1 MRHNW
6 KALLA
11 KLCLVVAVFG
21 SLGLAHAD
29 SLYVTD
35 KILLGVHQAPSE
47 DTAIIKSVPSGTAL
61 QVLQTQGDFTQ
72 VRTPDGTEGW
82 VASSYLMSQ
91 QPAQKVLAD
100 LHSQADKDRKAL
112 AALRDQLH
120 VKNNEI
126 KDQKAKY
133 EALEKQLHAAKSGSA
148 DAKALADAKATIQSL
163 QDKLDK
169 LKAQETKQAQELDT
183 PSQQEIKKIHDRNM
197 ALKARIEM
205 ALASLQGKKLPPPD
219 ELAAVRPKFP
229 PWYLGLLAA
238 VALVGFIAGLLFLD
252 RRYRKR
258 HGGFRV

>member
-1 MRHNW
+1 MKHKCN
-6 KALLA
+6 ALLTS
-11 KLCLVVAVFG
+11 LCLGLALFG
-21 SLGLAHAD
+21 SLGLAHGD

-47 DTAIIKSVPSGTAL
+47 DSTIVKSVPSGTAL
-61 QVLQTQGDFTQ
+61 EVLQTQDNFTR

-91 QPAQKVLAD
+91 QPAQQVLAD
-100 LHSQADKDRKAL
+100 LHAKADKDRKDV

-120 VKNNEI
+120 VKDNEL
-126 KDQKAKY
+126 KEQKAKY
-133 EALEKQLHAAKSGSA
+133 AALQKQLGAATAGSA
-148 DAKALADAKATIQSL
+148 DAKALAEAKARVQSL
-163 QDKLDK
+163 QDKLAA
-169 LKAQETKQAQELDT
+169 LKKQETKQAQELDT
-183 PSQQEIKKIHDRNM
+183 PSQAEIKKIHDRNM
-197 ALKARIEM
+197 ELQARIEM
-205 ALASLQGKKLPPPD
+205 ARASLNGKKLPPAD

-238 VALVGFIAGLLFLD
+238 FALLGFIGGVLFLD